1 MPREAGELIDWKDE
15 RGFGFIRRPEGGPDL
30 FVHIKSI
37 EKTNLR
43 PKAGDVVFF
52 KVAPGKDGRPVAV
65 DVKIEGARPLVRTA
79 PRIWT
84 AMVLTVLLCTA
95 IIMHRLPYW
104 AALIYLI
111 AGTGSYFYYLAD
123 KLAANRKGWRTPE
136 RKLHLIDLTFGI
148 IGGLIAQHIYHHK
161 IWKTQFVVITGVIA
175 AIHALVLGLAF
186 VGVFEGLT

>member
-1 MPREAGELIDWKDE
+1 MPREAGELINWKDD
-15 RGFGFIRRPEGGPDL
+15 RGFGFIRQPDGGADL

-37 EKTNLR
+37 QKTNMR
-43 PKAGDVVFF
+43 PKTGDHVFYSIG
-52 KVAPGKDGRPVAV
+52 PGKDGRPVAIN
-65 DVKIEGARPLVRTA
+65 VKILGARALTRSA

-84 AMVLTVLLCTA
+84 ALVLTVLLGTA
-95 IIMHRLPYW
+95 IVMHRLPYW
-104 AALIYLI
+104 VALIYLI

-148 IGGLIAQHIYHHK
+148 IGGLIAQHVYHHK

-175 AIHALVLGLAF
+175 AIHALILGLAF